1 MLKREL
7 NGVQRGLP
15 WAKVGAVVTG
25 SLYAGLLTTKLG
37 KRIEREHTWFTVM
50 GGVLL
55 TLGWVATEDKKAA
68 ERAFAIFVCTGLP
81 IMARA
86 IYLYSQFTDNIINRE
101 MKRGNQ
107 G

>member
-37 KRIEREHTWFTVM
+37 KRIEREHRQHYSAVD
-50 GGVLL
+50 G
-55 TLGWVATEDKKAA
+55 
-68 ERAFAIFVCTGLP
+68 TG
-81 IMARA
+81 
-86 IYLYSQFTDNIINRE
+86 QTD
-101 MKRGNQ
+101 
-107 G
+107 

>member
-37 KRIEREHTWFTVM
+37 KRINVRIASTTRQWM
-50 GGVLL
+50 AL
-55 TLGWVATEDKKAA
+55 DKQIKRLCVIEVDSQQMRAGIENQLA
-68 ERAFAIFVCTGLP
+68 EI
-81 IMARA
+81 
-86 IYLYSQFTDNIINRE
+86 
-101 MKRGNQ
+101 K
-107 G
+107 